1 MSVSEES
8 GPARGSMPGRLLRLL
23 SLLQGRREW
32 SGAELAERL
41 GVSTRTVRR
50 DVDRLRALDY
60 PVESTTGTAGGYRL
74 VSGRNLPPLLLD
86 EEEAVAVALGLVTA
100 GGSGVAGLGESALR
114 ALAKLERLLPAR
126 LRPRLAALGG
136 SAEAVPA
143 RGAPRVDPAV
153 LAVLAACCRDRRVL
167 AFDYLDRAG
176 AGSARRVE
184 PLRLVTFGGRWY
196 LVAYDPSR
204 EDWRVFRADRITGP
218 RPSHDRFL
226 PRPLPAPDAV
236 TYLTRSFAAATYRHT
251 ARLEV
256 ALGADAVRARLFS
269 HVPGEIEARG
279 PKACAVRLSADSAEL
294 VAQYV
299 AAIAVLD
306 AAVTLV
312 DASEE
317 VRTLLRGLRERLPEW
332 CGPAAD
338 GGTDPHG
345 TG

>member
-1 MSVSEES
+1 
-8 GPARGSMPGRLLRLL
+8 MPGRLLRLL

-60 PVESTTGTAGGYRL
+60 PVESAPGTAGGYRL
-74 VSGRNLPPLLLD
+74 VAGRDLPPLLLD
-86 EEEAVAVALGLVTA
+86 DEEAVAVALGLVLA
-100 GGSGVAGLGESALR
+100 GGSGVAGLEETAVR
-114 ALAKLERLLPAR
+114 ALAKLERVLPAR

-136 SAEAVPA
+136 SADAVPA

-153 LAVLAACCRDRRVL
+153 LAVLAACCRDTRTV
-167 AFDYLDRAG
+167 AFDYRDRRG
-176 AGSARRVE
+176 TGSARRVE
-184 PLRLVTFGGRWY
+184 PLRLVAFGGRWY
-196 LVAYDPSR
+196 LVAYDPAR
-204 EDWRVFRADRITGP
+204 EDWRSFRVDRITGP
-218 RPSHDRFL
+218 RPSHDRFC

-236 TYLTRSFAAATYRHT
+236 AYLTRSFAAARYRHT

-256 ALGADAVRARLFS
+256 ALGADAVRSRLFA
-269 HVPGEIEARG
+269 HVPGEIEPRG
-279 PKACAVRLSADSAEL
+279 PRACAVRLSAESAEL

-306 AAVTLV
+306 ADVAVV

-317 VRTLLRGLRERLPEW
+317 VGTLLRGLGERLVR
-332 CGPAAD
+332 
-338 GGTDPHG
+338 
-345 TG
+345 